1 MDESAAATTG
11 DKRTRLEI
19 EAVIRKAKDERNRL
33 EAQREAH
40 KRANRDYAR
49 SVIKLVAL
57 EATDL
62 DALTEFAERQHMT
75 TEYTNITDAL
85 DTFEAE
91 YQRVRY
97 SAGEIKDKQQKAKI
111 IDAAKAKRDASSG
124 VLKARLSELSH
135 VGQLIAPAAPVPRKQ
150 ISTAEYKATMEA
162 IHRIWGERKAMVDPL
177 TADLE
182 VGKLCKRI
190 GEDAKALKHFL
201 NAVQPYKAQKN
212 LVVELTDDDWT
223 RIKHSEQ
230 ARMREAHSLLFH
242 IYLKTTD
249 RESAEAHM
257 RSYLELSTV
266 GSQRTNALKYLEKL
280 CIEID
285 GILVD
290 SAWRGRLLSKYCG
303 VMEVEPSK
311 KLNVSDS
318 ILVTNSLG
326 RLPDLRLAILKEL
339 NLLFPNDPYL
349 LESLGLMHVRLR
361 DYGTAS
367 QTMVQYVALPQV
379 STLPLFAQVLEYTPP
394 PHFRSLSQGNLSH
407 SE

>member
-1 MDESAAATTG
+1 MT
-11 DKRTRLEI
+11 
-19 EAVIRKAKDERNRL
+19 V
-33 EAQREAH
+33 
-40 KRANRDYAR
+40 
-49 SVIKLVAL
+49 
-57 EATDL
+57 
-62 DALTEFAERQHMT
+62 ERQHMT

-111 IDAAKAKRDASSG
+111 IDAAKSKRDASSG

-135 VGQLIAPAAPVPRKQ
+135 VGQLIAPAARVPRKQ
-150 ISTAEYKATMEA
+150 ISTAEYKTTMEA

-280 CIEID
+280 
-285 GILVD
+285 
-290 SAWRGRLLSKYCG
+290 LSKYCG

-361 DYGTAS
+361 DYVTAS

-394 PHFRSLSQGNLSH
+394 PHFRSLSQCNLSH

>member
-182 VGKLCKRI
+182 
-190 GEDAKALKHFL
+190 
-201 NAVQPYKAQKN
+201 PYKAQKN

-230 ARMREAHSLLFH
+230 AR
-242 IYLKTTD
+242 
-249 RESAEAHM
+249 
-257 RSYLELSTV
+257 LSTV

-326 RLPDLRLAILKEL
+326 R
-339 NLLFPNDPYL
+339 
-349 LESLGLMHVRLR
+349 S
-361 DYGTAS
+361 
-367 QTMVQYVALPQV
+367 
-379 STLPLFAQVLEYTPP
+379 
-394 PHFRSLSQGNLSH
+394 
-407 SE
+407 

>member
-62 DALTEFAERQHMT
+62 DALTE
-75 TEYTNITDAL
+75 
-85 DTFEAE
+85 
-91 YQRVRY
+91 
-97 SAGEIKDKQQKAKI
+97 QQKAKI

-182 VGKLCKRI
+182 LCKRI

-230 ARMREAHSLLFH
+230 AR
-242 IYLKTTD
+242 
-249 RESAEAHM
+249 
-257 RSYLELSTV
+257 LSTV

-326 RLPDLRLAILKEL
+326 R
-339 NLLFPNDPYL
+339 
-349 LESLGLMHVRLR
+349 S
-361 DYGTAS
+361 
-367 QTMVQYVALPQV
+367 
-379 STLPLFAQVLEYTPP
+379 
-394 PHFRSLSQGNLSH
+394 
-407 SE
+407 